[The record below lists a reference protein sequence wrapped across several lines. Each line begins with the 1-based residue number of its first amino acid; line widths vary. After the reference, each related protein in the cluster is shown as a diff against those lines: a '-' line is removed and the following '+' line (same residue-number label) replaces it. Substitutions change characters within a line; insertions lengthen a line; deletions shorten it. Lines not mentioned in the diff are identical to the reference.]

1 MRIVACSVLARTRR
15 YHPVAAGTRSAADSR
30 PSAQTGTSRHYL
42 VLTREINR
50 TQQRTL
56 NPRVRG
62 SSPWRRTRIDLGFY
76 RSRLFF
82 TCPICLHVCS
92 MFARAHRPSN
102 PGVVK
107 NGPSAPD
114 WGLRPVTAPPR
125 SRARVPAAVSL
136 EAASPL
142 GTSRLQAAP
151 GTPRRACATPC
162 RPCRV
167 RACQLAAFG
176 CTRFGPRLQGSAEA
190 AGSTRGYRQPESWG
204 RAAQQGWMPG
214 AGGFPGTANGRAR
227 RGFLRPGRPT
237 SGAANGVT
245 GIGPTG

>member
-167 RACQLAAFG
+167 RACQLAACHSFSLLRFSAATAAPAVPVWRRLYWSG
-176 CTRFGPRLQGSAEA
+176 SGSSVWFTSPLASSRAMSLLRSAACRTRVSKSAI
-190 AGSTRGYRQPESWG
+190 
-204 RAAQQGWMPG
+204 
-214 AGGFPGTANGRAR
+214 R
-227 RGFLRPGRPT
+227 RWALP
-237 SGAANGVT
+237 
-245 GIGPTG
+245 